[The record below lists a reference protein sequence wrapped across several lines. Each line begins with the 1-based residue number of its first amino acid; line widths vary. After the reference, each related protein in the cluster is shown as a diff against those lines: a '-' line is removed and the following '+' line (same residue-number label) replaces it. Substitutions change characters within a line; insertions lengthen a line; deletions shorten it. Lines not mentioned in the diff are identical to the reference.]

1 MQENRLRGRIQEG
14 LYISD
19 GFSSPKF
26 FTLTTYLDSV
36 KQPMQ
41 ENRFRVGVREE
52 LYITD
57 AFSYFKLLFLTSY
70 LA

>member
-19 GFSSPKF
+19 GFSCPKL
-26 FTLTTYLDSV
+26 FTLTTYLGYV
-36 KQPMQ
+36 KQAMQ
-41 ENRFRVGVREE
+41 KNRFRGRVEE
-52 LYITD
+52 GLYITD